1 MLVNYLADMMVKPGK
16 SPVFNHPQDYGLD
29 YEDVTFSASD
39 RVTLSGW
46 LIKGGTDKVI
56 IQSHFGVQCSRAGY
70 TPKDKGLI
78 TLWQTDISFLN
89 QAKYLVNA
97 GYSVLMYDFRNHG
110 KSETG
115 TCPWISWGSEESKDV
130 IAAVEFITTHPDLK
144 DSKVGLL
151 SICMGAGSTTY
162 AYGIEN
168 GLQNY
173 KNIKA
178 LIAVQP
184 LLYPDFV
191 QAMGVPGFLAKRVNN
206 LNTNRTGFNLN
217 TTSFLPNV
225 NSITVPTM
233 VIQNTN
239 DPWTNLD
246 FVKQY
251 YNALTVEK
259 EMLWL
264 DLAKQRAAAYDY
276 IGKSPEKI
284 LDFFGKYLD

>member
-1 MLVNYLADMMVKPGK
+1 MIVNYLADMMVKPGK
-16 SPVFNHPQDYGLD
+16 SPVFNDPKDCGLD
-29 YEDVTFSASD
+29 YEDVTFKTSD
-39 RVTLSGW
+39 GVNLSGW

-78 TLWQTDISFLN
+78 TLWKTDISFLN

-110 KSETG
+110 NSETG

-130 IAAVEFITTHPDLK
+130 IAAVDFITNRPDFT
-144 DSKVGLL
+144 DSKIGLL

-162 AYGIEN
+162 AYGVEN
-168 GLQNY
+168 GLQDY
-173 KNIKA
+173 KKIQA

-184 LLYPDFV
+184 LLYQDFV
-191 QAMGVPGFLAKRVNN
+191 KAMGVPNFLAHRVNSFN
-206 LNTNRTGFNLN
+206 RQRTGFDLN

-225 NSITVPTM
+225 KSITVPTM
-233 VIQNTN
+233 VIQNEN
-239 DPWTNLD
+239 DPWTNID

-251 YNALTVEK
+251 YNELTVEK
-259 EMLWL
+259 EILWL

-276 IGKSPEKI
+276 VGKSPEKI
-284 LDFFGKYLD
+284 LEFFGKHLD

>member
-1 MLVNYLADMMVKPGK
+1 MIVNYLADMMIKPGK
-16 SPVFNHPQDYGLD
+16 SPVFNNPKDFGLD
-29 YEDVTFSASD
+29 YEDVTFKASD
-39 RVTLSGW
+39 GVTLSGW

-78 TLWQTDISFLN
+78 TLWKTDISFLN

-110 KSETG
+110 NSETG
-115 TCPWISWGSEESKDV
+115 TCPWVSWGPQESKDV
-130 IAAVEFITTHPDLK
+130 IAAVDFITYHPDLK

-168 GLQNY
+168 GLQDY

-184 LLYPDFV
+184 LLYQDFV
-191 QAMGVPGFLAKRVNN
+191 RAMGIPGFLANRVNS
-206 LNTNRTGFNLN
+206 FNKHRASFDLN

-225 NSITVPTM
+225 KSINVPTL
-233 VIQNTN
+233 VIQNEN

-251 YNALTVEK
+251 YNELTVEK

-264 DLAKQRAAAYDY
+264 DLTKQRAAAYDY
-276 IGKSPEKI
+276 VGKYPEKI
-284 LDFFGKYLD
+284 LDFFSKHID